1 MEFSDLFRELMGN
14 QTGTQFAAT
23 IGIERRQVCYLLA
36 GRRNPGYRTIDG
48 LVRAFPERREDILA
62 AFLDRE
68 EKRS

>member
-1 MEFSDLFRELMGN
+1 MEFSDLFGELMGG
-14 QTGTQFAAT
+14 QTGDEFAAAL
-23 IGIERRQVCYLLA
+23 GIKRRQVCYLLA

-62 AFLDRE
+62 AFLNRE